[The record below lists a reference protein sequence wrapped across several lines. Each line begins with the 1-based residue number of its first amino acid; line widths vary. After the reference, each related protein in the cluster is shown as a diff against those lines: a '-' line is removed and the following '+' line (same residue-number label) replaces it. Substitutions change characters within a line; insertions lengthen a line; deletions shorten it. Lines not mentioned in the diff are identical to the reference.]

1 MAYVKAVRRAVPLI
15 TSIAGPSGSGKTLGA
30 LLMAAGLAAPGGRVA
45 MIDTENM
52 RGTLYA
58 DDPLLIKALPDG
70 FGHYPLDAP
79 YSPARYLEKIK
90 EVERDN
96 VSVCVIDSFTHEW
109 EGLGG
114 CAEIAETKKRG
125 GMPNWA
131 LAKLEH
137 KKLLNH
143 LLSTNMHL
151 IFCLRARDKVKIVKV
166 GGKEEIIQVGIQPV
180 TEKNF
185 VFEMLLSLQVDE
197 KTHQSSPIKVP
208 AMLSSFF
215 PTSGVLLSKEHGQR
229 IREWNEGGQQS
240 DPAEPLRKRARF
252 AAESGVAAYQEFWG
266 ALTAAQR
273 KAIGETQHADNKAI
287 AEEADFLA
295 EQERLSVDDVSEPVP
310 A

>member
-15 TSIAGPSGSGKTLGA
+15 ISIAGPSGSGKTLGA
-30 LLMAAGLAAPGGRVA
+30 LLMAAGLASPGGRVA

-58 DDPLLIKALPDG
+58 DDPLLMKALPDG
-70 FGHYPLDAP
+70 FGHYPLDAE

-90 EVERDN
+90 EVERDD

-114 CAEIAETKKRG
+114 CCEIAEKFKLK
-125 GMPNWA
+125 GMPNWMKG
-131 LAKLEH
+131 KLEH
-137 KKLLNH
+137 KKLMNH

-151 IFCLRARDKVKIVKV
+151 IFCLRARDKVKMAKV
-166 GGKEEIIQVGIQPV
+166 NGKEEVIQVGIQPV

-197 KTHQSSPIKVP
+197 KTHLSSPIKVP
-208 AMLSSFF
+208 AMLSGFF
-215 PTSGVLLSKEHGQR
+215 PPAGVLLSKEHGQR
-229 IREWNEGGQQS
+229 IREWNEGGQQA

-252 AAESGVAAYQEFWG
+252 AAESGVAAYREFWG
-266 ALTAAQR
+266 SLTAAQR
-273 KAIGETQHADNKAI
+273 KSIETSHADNKAV

-295 EQERLSVDDVSEPVP
+295 EQERLSDGESVP
-310 A
+310 ELIEQ